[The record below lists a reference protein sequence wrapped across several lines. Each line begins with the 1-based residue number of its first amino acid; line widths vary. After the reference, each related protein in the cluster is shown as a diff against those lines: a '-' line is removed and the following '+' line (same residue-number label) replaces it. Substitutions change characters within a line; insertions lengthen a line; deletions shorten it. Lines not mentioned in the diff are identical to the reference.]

1 MRVVLSADMEAVAH
15 ISDVREVLACRPEY
29 WEIGRR
35 RLTEDVVAATAGLLD
50 GGASEVILL
59 DNHGSGNPWNV
70 LLGELPSG
78 VRAESWN
85 VFDLPRLGVDGML
98 QVGYHP
104 RAGVAGFVPHSY
116 VPGLRLWVGGE
127 EISESHGRIWAARTA
142 LLGIVGHAMHER
154 TLGSLAGTPFL
165 VVQEGN
171 DSHRAF
177 PVYRDAAESA
187 GAIREFARRSLQ
199 AVGAAPRPRPP
210 GGVSFDATVDAIA
223 EPAANVM
230 EDAGWN
236 RTGDDE
242 FNVGLSGWGEARGPL
257 AAAMVAAFQP
267 FLDDMTALDLTSR
280 QSFER
285 QEPARLQRLTSTF
298 LDWTDRSGSR

>member
-29 WEIGRR
+29 WEVGRR
-35 RLTEDVVAATAGLLD
+35 RLTEDVVAAAAGLLD

-78 VRAESWN
+78 VRAESWD
-85 VFDLPRLGVDGML
+85 VFGLPRLGVDGML
-98 QVGYHP
+98 QIGYHP

-165 VVQEGN
+165 VVQDGN

-187 GAIREFARRSLQ
+187 EAIREFACRSMQ

-210 GGVSFDATVDAIA
+210 GEVSFDATVDAIA
-223 EPAANVM
+223 EPAASAM

-242 FNVGLSGWGEARGPL
+242 FNVGLSGWDEARGPL

-267 FLDDMTALDLTSR
+267 FLEDMTALDLTSR

-298 LDWTDRSGSR
+298 LERTDRSASR

>member
-29 WEIGRR
+29 WEVGRR
-35 RLTEDVVAATAGLLD
+35 RLTEDVVAAASGLLD

-78 VRAESWN
+78 VRAESWD
-85 VFDLPRLGVDGML
+85 VFELPRLGVDGMF
-98 QVGYHP
+98 QIGYHP

-187 GAIREFARRSLQ
+187 EAIREFARRSMQ
-199 AVGAAPRPRPP
+199 AVSAAPRPRPP
-210 GGVSFDATVDAIA
+210 GEVSFDATVEAIA
-223 EPAANVM
+223 EPAASAM

-236 RTGDDE
+236 RTGDHE
-242 FNVGLSGWGEARGPL
+242 FNVKLSGWEAARGPL
-257 AAAMVAAFQP
+257 KAAMVAAFQP
-267 FLDDMTALDLTSR
+267 FLEDMTALDLTSR
-280 QSFER
+280 RSFER
-285 QEPARLQRLTSTF
+285 QEPARLERLTSTF
-298 LDWTDRSGSR
+298 LEWTDRSGPR

>member
-1 MRVVLSADMEAVAH
+1 MRVVLSADMEAVAQ

-35 RLTEDVVAATAGLLD
+35 RLTEDVVAAAAGLLD

-59 DNHGSGNPWNV
+59 DNHGSGNRWNV
-70 LLGELPSG
+70 LLDELPSG
-78 VRAESWN
+78 VRAEGWN
-85 VFDLPRLGVDGML
+85 VFDLPCHGVDGMF
-98 QVGYHP
+98 QIGYHP

-142 LLGIVGHAMHER
+142 LLGIVGHAMHKR

-177 PVYRDAAESA
+177 PVYRDGAESA
-187 GAIREFARRSLQ
+187 EAICEFARRSMQ
-199 AVGAAPRPRPP
+199 AFGAAPRPRPP
-210 GGVSFDATVDAIA
+210 RDFSFDATVDAIA
-223 EPAANVM
+223 EPAASAM
-230 EDAGWN
+230 EDTGWN
-236 RTGDDE
+236 RTGDHE
-242 FNVGLSGWGEARGPL
+242 FNVQLSAWDGASGPL
-257 AAAMVAAFQP
+257 AAAMLAAFEP
-267 FLDDMTALDLTSR
+267 FREDMTALDLTSR

-285 QEPARLQRLTSTF
+285 QDPARLQRLTSTF
-298 LDWTDRSGSR
+298 LEWTDRSDGR

>member
-35 RLTEDVVAATAGLLD
+35 RLTEDVVAAAAGLLD

-98 QVGYHP
+98 QIGYHP

-116 VPGLRLWVGGE
+116 IPGLRLWVGGE

-187 GAIREFARRSLQ
+187 EAIREFARRSLQ

-210 GGVSFDATVDAIA
+210 GEVSFDATVDAIA
-223 EPAANVM
+223 EPAAQRDGGCRL
-230 EDAGWN
+230 EPYGRSW
-236 RTGDDE
+236 
-242 FNVGLSGWGEARGPL
+242 FNVELSAWDEAGGPLGGSDGGGLSAVPGGH
-257 AAAMVAAFQP
+257 
-267 FLDDMTALDLTSR
+267 
-280 QSFER
+280 
-285 QEPARLQRLTSTF
+285 
-298 LDWTDRSGSR
+298 DRA